1 MRYTVALTGGIG
13 SGKSTV
19 ANAFADLGIN
29 VIDADIIARQVVEP
43 GRPALR
49 AIAEHFGAD
58 MIAADGTLQRRA
70 LRERIFANPEEKNW
84 LNALL
89 HPLIQQETQ
98 HQIQQATSPY
108 VLWVVPLLVENSLY
122 KKANRVLVVDVSPET
137 QLKRT
142 MQTQVLFEHPLNE
155 KMRTWLRIEFL
166 IQQLTVNLPIV
177 DYAGALHFFRNVSDL
192 LDVFERGEVRTE
204 LLKELDRQQRK
215 LQTWID
221 VPGVDQSRIEALIQQ
236 LKAAGSVLIS
246 APRIGQFLREDRLIA
261 LVRQRLSIP
270 GGCCS
275 FDLPTLHIWLHLPQ
289 AQRDSQVET
298 WIASLNP
305 LTQALTM
312 VLDLIRQSAPFRKQ
326 TSLNGF
332 YQDNGEDAD
341 LLRLNLALDSQ
352 LYPQISGHKSR
363 FAIRFMPLDSENGL
377 VPERLD
383 FELACC

>member
-1 MRYTVALTGGIG
+1 
-13 SGKSTV
+13 
-19 ANAFADLGIN
+19 
-29 VIDADIIARQVVEP
+29 
-43 GRPALR
+43 
-49 AIAEHFGAD
+49 
-58 MIAADGTLQRRA
+58 
-70 LRERIFANPEEKNW
+70 
-84 LNALL
+84 
-89 HPLIQQETQ
+89 
-98 HQIQQATSPY
+98 
-108 VLWVVPLLVENSLY
+108 
-122 KKANRVLVVDVSPET
+122 
-137 QLKRT
+137 

-177 DYAGALHFFRNVSDL
+177 DHAGALHFFRNVSEL

-204 LLKELDRQQRK
+204 LFKELD
-215 LQTWID
+215 L
-221 VPGVDQSRIEALIQQ
+221 QQ

-332 YQDNGEDAD
+332 YQDNGGDAD
-341 LLRLNLALDSQ
+341 LLRLNLSLDSQ

-363 FAIRFMPLDSENGL
+363 FAIRFMPLDTENGQ